1 MQAWCRRRFQ
11 QNAQKESGE
20 GIPAGISGVQAGAA
34 KMGAGL
40 VAVVGAAGDGTD
52 MSVARDLTGAVG
64 GAAIALDALGNH
76 GLGNLPPPPPP
87 APAPLSGMEVQLG
100 VVVGGADADAARMA
114 KKRAMG
120 AVAGV
125 PGQPAP
131 VTSQQLPK

>member
-1 MQAWCRRRFQ
+1 ML
-11 QNAQKESGE
+11 KESGE
-20 GIPAGISGVQAGAA
+20 GTPVVISGVQAGAA

-40 VAVVGAAGDGTD
+40 VVVAGAAGDGTD
-52 MSVARDLTGAVG
+52 MSVAGDLLKVGAVG
-64 GAAIALDALGNH
+64 GAAIALDALGNHGLGNH

-87 APAPLSGMEVQLG
+87 APAPLSGMEAQLG
-100 VVVGGADADAARMA
+100 VLVGGADADAARMA
-114 KKRAMG
+114 KKRALG